1 MQKTAEGSKVPAF
14 MPLHSHSARNAS
26 SSLVFSFQDLNSNPT
41 GSPDTAG
48 GRVSWIFLGIWP
60 VLGALVQWK
69 LVPEEHGGHTNGEL
83 VPWYRSKV
91 MPEEHGGHTNESS
104 RVPTGTRTPGHSPLH
119 RPGPGF

>member
-1 MQKTAEGSKVPAF
+1 

-60 VLGALVQWK
+60 VLGTLVQWK

-83 VPWYRSKV
+83 VLWYRSKV